1 MRIETAL
8 VTGASTGIGRATA
21 LLFLEKEY
29 KVYGIDILDST
40 IENKNYIHIKCDIS
54 CEDLP
59 QSEPINYVINNA
71 GTDVPDKAI
80 ATNLQALF
88 RIEDKYV
95 THDTKCVVNI
105 GSTSAYL
112 GIENREYV
120 ASKAGVL
127 GYTRQLAKTMSEWGG
142 RAVSVSPGPVLTD
155 MNKHILDSKEKRQ
168 AVADENLLKKW
179 IEPSEIAKAVLF
191 MCQSESITGVDLLID
206 CGEHINH
213 NEIV

>member
-1 MRIETAL
+1 MTVLITGTA
-8 VTGASTGIGRATA
+8 TGIGKATA
-21 LLFLEKEY
+21 LLFLEKGN
-29 KVYGIDILDST
+29 KVYGIDILDSQ
-40 IENKNYIHIKCDIS
+40 IENTNYTHLQCDI
-54 CEDLP
+54 CGELP
-59 QSEPINYVINNA
+59 IIPEPVNIIVNNA
-71 GTDVPDKAI
+71 GTDDTEMAI

-88 RIEDKYV
+88 RIEDRYV
-95 THDTKCVVNI
+95 STHTKCVVNI

-142 RAVSVSPGPVLTD
+142 RAVSISPGPVLTV
-155 MNKHILDSKEKRQ
+155 MNSRIIDCPVKRQ

-179 IEPSEIAKAVLF
+179 IEPKEIANAVLF
-191 MCQSESITGVDLLID
+191 MCESESITGVDLLID

-213 NEIV
+213 NEIK